1 MSFWRGLSFVG
12 VVFLIGIG
20 IGIGVGVGVG
30 VASEGEAVDALLT
43 NIVYK
48 QQAAWN
54 RGDIDGFMQAYWKS
68 DKLTF
73 SSRGETR
80 RGWETTRKK
89 YLQSYPDK
97 ATMGKLTFSSL
108 EVDQLSEDVAMMLG
122 EWQIVGEK
130 PAEGNFSLVW
140 RKIDGMWVIVHDHSS
155 SREPK

>member
-1 MSFWRGLSFVG
+1 MSFWRGLSSVG
-12 VVFLIGIG
+12 VFCLIGIG
-20 IGIGVGVGVG
+20 IVIGVGVAG
-30 VASEGEAVDALLT
+30 EGDSVETLLT
-43 NIVYK
+43 KIVHK

-80 RGWETTRKK
+80 RGWETTRKN

-97 ATMGKLTFSSL
+97 ATMGELTFSNL

-122 EWQIVGEK
+122 EWKIVGEK

>member
-12 VVFLIGIG
+12 VFCLIGIG
-20 IGIGVGVGVG
+20 IGIGVRGAG
-30 VASEGEAVDALLT
+30 EGEAVDALLKK
-43 NIVYK
+43 IIHK

-97 ATMGKLTFSSL
+97 ATMGELTFSNL
-108 EVDQLSEDVAMMLG
+108 EVEQLSEEVAMMLG
-122 EWQIVGEK
+122 EWEIVGEK
-130 PAEGNFSLVW
+130 PAAGNFSLVW
-140 RKIDGMWVIVHDHSS
+140 RRIDGIWVILHDHSS
-155 SREPK
+155 SKEPK